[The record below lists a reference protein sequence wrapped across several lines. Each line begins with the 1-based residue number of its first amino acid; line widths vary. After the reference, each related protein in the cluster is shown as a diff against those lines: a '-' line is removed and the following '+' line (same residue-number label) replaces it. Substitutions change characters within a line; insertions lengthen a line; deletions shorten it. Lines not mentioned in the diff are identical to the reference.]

1 MRKHILGLIVALAGF
16 VGVAQASPVM
26 PSFAGAPA
34 GWNVD
39 RYAPASFSDV
49 GTYQGRSD
57 VLGIGISTNDGYGS
71 RPSGY
76 NYTFYNTQG
85 KSHPVSGGAGDTLS
99 ADLFVPRDW
108 ANPASGARRTDM
120 WGVMTDGTT
129 NVTGY
134 PVIGFTNDGPEAP
147 SSFIGFRTWDDTAG
161 VWHDLANAVN
171 YDGWNTL
178 SILFTGSAYK
188 YSINGVL
195 ADTIAADPSAKD
207 FSSVIMQAYNFA
219 GYPASGDLGEVV
231 ANDYTAHWSN
241 TKSVPEPGTFALA
254 GIAIIGLGATR
265 RRKMAS

>member
-16 VGVAQASPVM
+16 VGVAQASPIM
-26 PSFAGAPA
+26 PTFAGAPA

-76 NYTFYNTQG
+76 NDTFYDTQG
-85 KSHPVSGGAGDTLS
+85 ESHPVSGGAGDTLS

-108 ANPASGARRTDM
+108 ANPSLGARRTGM
-120 WGVMTDGTT
+120 WGVMNKDANG
-129 NVTGY
+129 NVSGY
-134 PVIGFTNDGPEAP
+134 PIIGFTNDGTDG
-147 SSFIGFRTWDDTAG
+147 FVGFRTWDDSGLGA
-161 VWHDLANAVN
+161 WHDLANAVN

-178 SILFTGSAYK
+178 SILFTGSVFK

-195 ADTIAADPSAKD
+195 ADTIAADPSAKN

-219 GYPASGDLGEVV
+219 GDPALGEVV

-254 GIAIIGLGATR
+254 GIAIIGIGATR